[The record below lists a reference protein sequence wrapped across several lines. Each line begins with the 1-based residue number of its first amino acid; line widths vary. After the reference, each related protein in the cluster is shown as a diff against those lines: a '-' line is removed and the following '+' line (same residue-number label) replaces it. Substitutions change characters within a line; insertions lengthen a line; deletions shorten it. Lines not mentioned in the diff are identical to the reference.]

1 MKWTPY
7 APTLPGFYWVKCVG
21 LTSGKE
27 YLQVAKV
34 YYSNKENEDKHL
46 VTIYLEGENF
56 STNSANIT
64 QYSNLPIPIP
74 FSEKL

>member
-1 MKWTPY
+1 MRWIPY

-34 YYSNKENEDKHL
+34 YYSNKETESKSL

-56 STNSANIT
+56 STNSVNVT
-64 QYSNLPIPIP
+64 HYSDIPIP
-74 FSEKL
+74 LPE